1 MSKKKKDNVLVLD
14 YDTSKVIKIKYDDE
28 NLFNKYLK
36 SIKTYN
42 MYAYKELVFSIIGQ
56 LRTGHLVGEKIKGN
70 IYKCELQSSKI
81 FEFVYGKTYF
91 TYRVEGTTIYLMG
104 MEPKD
109 FLIAG
114 HSIELDGKKFAFH
127 LIPSGILNKGTIAV
141 IGNGVVVNPEVVVFK

>member
-1 MSKKKKDNVLVLD
+1 MGKNKKDSMLVSN

-28 NLFNKYLK
+28 NLFNKYVK

-42 MYAYKELVFSIIGQ
+42 MYAYKEFVFSIIGQ
-56 LRTGHLVGEKIKGN
+56 LRAGYLVGEKVKGN

-114 HSIELDGKKFAFH
+114 HSIEL
-127 LIPSGILNKGTIAV
+127 STYKGVPIV
-141 IGNGVVVNPEVVVFK
+141 GPKDRFKVDLYLSMNNR